1 MVRPPQTARSERTR
15 EALRQAA
22 LVRFLAQGVEAT
34 SAEQIAEDAG
44 VSLRTFY
51 RHFRSKHD
59 LLFADYDAGLH
70 WFRAALDARP
80 ADESIIDSVQAA
92 IFSFPYDV
100 DAVTKIAS
108 LRRGELEPSRIVR
121 HMREVEAD
129 FADAIQ
135 AQLRRRNC
143 DIAGAPDAR
152 LHIAVT
158 ARCVAAA
165 VFGAMEA
172 WMLGSD
178 RSLGE
183 LARVCHVALESLRVG
198 ISDTWTTLTVFV
210 IIDKT
215 SSACEPALLET
226 RMTGYDAIV
235 IGAGHN
241 GLTAAVLLQR
251 AGLRTACLDAKR
263 YAGGMAST
271 VELFDGYRFEIAG
284 SVQFPTSSAVSSELG
299 LDSLPTV
306 DLEVMSVALR
316 GVGDDPVVQFTD
328 PTKMLTH
335 LHRVHGADAVTGM
348 AGLLAWSQAPTR
360 ALGRFEA
367 GTLPKSFD
375 EMYACVTNEFERSA
389 IDDMLFGSVT
399 DVLDRHFPDR
409 EKHGAL
415 RGSMTV
421 LAVNTLY
428 RGPATPGSAAAL
440 AFGLGVP
447 EGDFVRWKKLRGGI
461 GALTTHLSQLLE
473 RTGGEV
479 RLRSKVT
486 EIVVDNSRSS
496 ARVRGVRTAAGDT
509 LTSPIVVSAIA
520 PDVTINELIDPAVL
534 PSEIRDR
541 YLRID
546 HRGSY
551 LQMHFALAQP
561 PAFAAPYQALNDP
574 SMQASM
580 GIFCTPEQVQQ
591 QWEDCRRGIVPAD
604 PTVVLQIPSLHDP
617 SLAPAGKQAASA
629 FAMWF
634 PIEGGSK
641 YGGYGRAKVEM
652 GQNVIDKITRL
663 APNFKGSIL
672 RYTTFTPKHMGVM
685 FGAPGGDYCHALLH
699 SDQIGPNRPGPKGF
713 IGQPIPIAGLYL
725 GSAGCPRWAGNHVH
739 PWI

>member
-1 MVRPPQTARSERTR
+1 
-15 EALRQAA
+15 
-22 LVRFLAQGVEAT
+22 
-34 SAEQIAEDAG
+34 
-44 VSLRTFY
+44 
-51 RHFRSKHD
+51 
-59 LLFADYDAGLH
+59 
-70 WFRAALDARP
+70 
-80 ADESIIDSVQAA
+80 
-92 IFSFPYDV
+92 
-100 DAVTKIAS
+100 
-108 LRRGELEPSRIVR
+108 
-121 HMREVEAD
+121 
-129 FADAIQ
+129 
-135 AQLRRRNC
+135 
-143 DIAGAPDAR
+143 
-152 LHIAVT
+152 
-158 ARCVAAA
+158 
-165 VFGAMEA
+165 
-172 WMLGSD
+172 
-178 RSLGE
+178 
-183 LARVCHVALESLRVG
+183 
-198 ISDTWTTLTVFV
+198 
-210 IIDKT
+210 
-215 SSACEPALLET
+215 
-226 RMTGYDAIV
+226 MTGYDAIV

-375 EMYACVTNEFERSA
+375 EMYACATNEFERSA

-509 LTSPIVVSAIA
+509 LDLPDRGLRHSTRRHHQRADRSGSVAVGNPRSLFAHRPPRQLSADA
-520 PDVTINELIDPAVL
+520 FCARAATGLRGALPGTQRSEHAGIDGHFLYTGAGSAAVGGLPAW
-534 PSEIRDR
+534 DR
-541 YLRID
+541 PGRSD
-546 HRGSY
+546 RG
-551 LQMHFALAQP
+551 
-561 PAFAAPYQALNDP
+561 
-574 SMQASM
+574 
-580 GIFCTPEQVQQ
+580 V
-591 QWEDCRRGIVPAD
+591 AD
-604 PTVVLQIPSLHDP
+604 PV
-617 SLAPAGKQAASA
+617 AA
-629 FAMWF
+629 
-634 PIEGGSK
+634 
-641 YGGYGRAKVEM
+641 
-652 GQNVIDKITRL
+652 
-663 APNFKGSIL
+663 
-672 RYTTFTPKHMGVM
+672 
-685 FGAPGGDYCHALLH
+685 
-699 SDQIGPNRPGPKGF
+699 
-713 IGQPIPIAGLYL
+713 
-725 GSAGCPRWAGNHVH
+725 
-739 PWI
+739 

>member
-1 MVRPPQTARSERTR
+1 
-15 EALRQAA
+15 
-22 LVRFLAQGVEAT
+22 
-34 SAEQIAEDAG
+34 
-44 VSLRTFY
+44 
-51 RHFRSKHD
+51 
-59 LLFADYDAGLH
+59 
-70 WFRAALDARP
+70 
-80 ADESIIDSVQAA
+80 
-92 IFSFPYDV
+92 
-100 DAVTKIAS
+100 
-108 LRRGELEPSRIVR
+108 
-121 HMREVEAD
+121 
-129 FADAIQ
+129 
-135 AQLRRRNC
+135 
-143 DIAGAPDAR
+143 
-152 LHIAVT
+152 
-158 ARCVAAA
+158 
-165 VFGAMEA
+165 
-172 WMLGSD
+172 
-178 RSLGE
+178 
-183 LARVCHVALESLRVG
+183 
-198 ISDTWTTLTVFV
+198 
-210 IIDKT
+210 
-215 SSACEPALLET
+215 
-226 RMTGYDAIV
+226 
-235 IGAGHN
+235 
-241 GLTAAVLLQR
+241 
-251 AGLRTACLDAKR
+251 
-263 YAGGMAST
+263 
-271 VELFDGYRFEIAG
+271 
-284 SVQFPTSSAVSSELG
+284 
-299 LDSLPTV
+299 
-306 DLEVMSVALR
+306 
-316 GVGDDPVVQFTD
+316 
-328 PTKMLTH
+328 
-335 LHRVHGADAVTGM
+335 M

-375 EMYACVTNEFERSA
+375 EMYACATNEFERSA

-725 GSAGCPRWAGNHVH
+725 GSAGCHGGPGITFIPGYNAARQALADRRAANCCVLSGR
-739 PWI
+739 